1 VKQPLTTAA
10 GWLAAALALILSQMV
25 GTAAMQGL
33 GLPIPGP
40 VAGLVLLLGVLA
52 VTGGIPQSLGKLA
65 DILLRHLNLFFVPAG
80 VGLMAHL
87 ALLARDGAALM
98 AAITLS
104 TLAGL
109 VVAAAVFLWARNKA
123 AHRAGGTGS

>member
-1 VKQPLTTAA
+1 M
-10 GWLAAALALILSQMV
+10 ALILAQII

-52 VTGGIPQSLGKLA
+52 VSGGIPAGLGRLA
-65 DILLRHLNLFFVPAG
+65 DLLLRHLNLFFVPAG

-87 ALLARDGAALM
+87 ALLARDGAALTV
-98 AAITLS
+98 AIILS

-109 VVAAAVFLWARNKA
+109 VVAAAVFLWARNKSSGHA
-123 AHRAGGTGS
+123 P

>member
-1 VKQPLTTAA
+1 MKRLTTTAA
-10 GWLAAALALILSQMV
+10 GLAAAALALVLAQII

-52 VTGGIPQSLGKLA
+52 VSGGIPAGLGRLA
-65 DILLRHLNLFFVPAG
+65 DLLLRHLNLFFVPAG

-87 ALLARDGAALM
+87 ALLARDGAALTV
-98 AAITLS
+98 AIILS

-109 VVAAAVFLWARNKA
+109 VVAAAVFLWARNKSSG
-123 AHRAGGTGS
+123 RTP